1 MGSKS
6 NISVLAISGKSRN
19 RKIIAPS
26 PHFIINPPPLYGIV
40 PIVPEGHFIMTI
52 PPPHFK
58 IFFRNTP
65 PNCFNASYIFQ
76 TRKPNQKLTE
86 LLLNEINYE
95 FDIFIET
102 KQSHQKQNLQLCAE
116 NKAVLS
122 GHVRTKLRG
131 LLLTSF

>member
-40 PIVPEGHFIMTI
+40 PIFPEGHFIMPI

-58 IFFRNTP
+58 LFFRNTP
-65 PNCFNASYIFQ
+65 PNVPPPSPVQ
-76 TRKPNQKLTE
+76 LSTE
-86 LLLNEINYE
+86 VYFLY
-95 FDIFIET
+95 
-102 KQSHQKQNLQLCAE
+102 
-116 NKAVLS
+116 
-122 GHVRTKLRG
+122 RTKCLKI
-131 LLLTSF
+131 LS

>member
-40 PIVPEGHFIMTI
+40 PIFPEGHFIMTI

-65 PNCFNASYIFQ
+65 PNIPPSPPPSPVQ
-76 TRKPNQKLTE
+76 LSTE
-86 LLLNEINYE
+86 VYFLY
-95 FDIFIET
+95 
-102 KQSHQKQNLQLCAE
+102 
-116 NKAVLS
+116 
-122 GHVRTKLRG
+122 RTKCLKI
-131 LLLTSF
+131 LS

>member
-40 PIVPEGHFIMTI
+40 PIFPEGHFIMTI

-65 PNCFNASYIFQ
+65 PNVPPSPPFPRTTKHRSVLPISNKMFE
-76 TRKPNQKLTE
+76 NFKLT
-86 LLLNEINYE
+86 
-95 FDIFIET
+95 
-102 KQSHQKQNLQLCAE
+102 
-116 NKAVLS
+116 
-122 GHVRTKLRG
+122 
-131 LLLTSF
+131 